1 MLTDARDL
9 LNSAQSTLAATLD
22 DRQTALETL
31 ASGLV
36 KKSEEI
42 ERVMRSF
49 EGVVGKALEG
59 AEGRTKTSTEQM
71 RTAISEVVESATK
84 RFADATDEIRKTA
97 GTIRTELDQTRAEL
111 KKGVMQL
118 PEETK
123 ESTSAMR
130 KAVSEQIKALKEL
143 SEIVSKSGRT
153 FDVSPARIERQAAPA
168 PRPAAP
174 VAAPQAAT
182 QLRGSLADPAPQG
195 QAGGSWVGALLRG
208 ASKDEAGAPKAVQP
222 QRSPLQMVESLNS
235 LSVDIA
241 RAIDHEASVE
251 LWDRYR
257 KGERNVF
264 TRRLYTLKG
273 QQTFDDI
280 RRKYQN
286 DGEFRGAVDRY
297 CQDFEKLLAD
307 VAKNDRDNMMS
318 QTYLTSDTGKVYTM
332 LAHASG
338 RLK

>member
-1 MLTDARDL
+1 
-9 LNSAQSTLAATLD
+9 
-22 DRQTALETL
+22 
-31 ASGLV
+31 
-36 KKSEEI
+36 
-42 ERVMRSF
+42 
-49 EGVVGKALEG
+49 
-59 AEGRTKTSTEQM
+59 
-71 RTAISEVVESATK
+71 
-84 RFADATDEIRKTA
+84 
-97 GTIRTELDQTRAEL
+97 
-111 KKGVMQL
+111 MQL

-153 FDVSPARIERQAAPA
+153 FDVSDRRRRIEPPGGSCPASGRSPGRLRRSAADATARLARRARARRATGRRRLGGRDSCAALRKEEA
-168 PRPAAP
+168 PRAES
-174 VAAPQAAT
+174 
-182 QLRGSLADPAPQG
+182 R
-195 QAGGSWVGALLRG
+195 
-208 ASKDEAGAPKAVQP
+208 VQP

-297 CQDFEKLLAD
+297 CQDFEKLLA
-307 VAKNDRDNMMS
+307 
-318 QTYLTSDTGKVYTM
+318 TSPRTT
-332 LAHASG
+332 ATT
-338 RLK
+338 

>member
-1 MLTDARDL
+1 
-9 LNSAQSTLAATLD
+9 
-22 DRQTALETL
+22 
-31 ASGLV
+31 
-36 KKSEEI
+36 
-42 ERVMRSF
+42 MRSF
-49 EGVVGKALEG
+49 EGVIGKALEG
-59 AEGRTKTSTEQM
+59 AEGRTKTSTEQI
-71 RTAISEVVESATK
+71 RTAITEVVESATK

-153 FDVSPARIERQAAPA
+153 FDVSPARIERQPAPA
-168 PRPAAP
+168 PRPATP
-174 VAAPQAAT
+174 VAAPQAPT
-182 QLRGSLADPAPQG
+182 QLRGSLAEPVAPQG
-195 QAGGSWVGALLRG
+195 QQAGGSWVGALLRG
-208 ASKDEAGAPKAVQP
+208 ASKDEAPAPKPAQP

-297 CQDFEKLLAD
+297 CQDFERLLSD

-332 LAHASG
+332 LAHASS

>member
-1 MLTDARDL
+1 
-9 LNSAQSTLAATLD
+9 
-22 DRQTALETL
+22 
-31 ASGLV
+31 
-36 KKSEEI
+36 
-42 ERVMRSF
+42 
-49 EGVVGKALEG
+49 
-59 AEGRTKTSTEQM
+59 
-71 RTAISEVVESATK
+71 
-84 RFADATDEIRKTA
+84 
-97 GTIRTELDQTRAEL
+97 
-111 KKGVMQL
+111 MQL

-123 ESTSAMR
+123 ESTGAMR

-143 SEIVSKSGRT
+143 SDIVAKSGRT
-153 FDVSPARIERQAAPA
+153 FDVAPARAERQPQPA
-168 PRPAAP
+168 PRPAVP
-174 VAAPQAAT
+174 VASAPPAPA
-182 QLRGSLADPAPQG
+182 LRGSLAEAAPQP
-195 QAGGSWVGALLRG
+195 ASGSWVGALLRG
-208 ASKDEAGAPKAVQP
+208 ASKEDAAPQTAPAQP
-222 QRSPLQMVESLNS
+222 QRSPLHLVESLNS

-241 RAIDHEASVE
+241 RAIDHEASIE

-286 DGEFRGAVDRY
+286 EGEFRGAVDRY